1 VKKLLYYLK
10 IHGDVRQNGA
20 DIRLTTRWR
29 GWRPSTPPHSGGRV
43 CSVTTEES
51 RLATRTGHG

>member
-20 DIRLTTRWR
+20 NIRLTTRWR
-29 GWRPSTPPHSGGRV
+29 GWRPSTPPQSGGRV
-43 CSVTTEES
+43 CSATTEES